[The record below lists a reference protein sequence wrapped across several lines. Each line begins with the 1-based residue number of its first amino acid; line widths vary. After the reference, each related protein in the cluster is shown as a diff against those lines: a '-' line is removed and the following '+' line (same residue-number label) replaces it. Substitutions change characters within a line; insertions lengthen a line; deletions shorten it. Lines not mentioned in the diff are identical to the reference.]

1 MFDHLFTTD
10 RMRAILSD
18 SARIQGMLDF
28 EAALAQ
34 AEARAGMMREEIAEA
49 IAAHC
54 HADRFEVAALAEA
67 TAKAGNP
74 AIPLIAALTAQVAAD
89 DAEAARYVHWG
100 ATSQDAMDTGLVLQL
115 RAALDAL
122 DADLARLADA
132 CARLAERTA
141 DLTMA
146 GRTWLQQALPITF
159 GVKAAGWL
167 SAVNR
172 HRERLRQMRPR
183 VLAVQLGGAVGTL
196 AAFGANGLAV
206 AQALAD
212 TLGLELPDVPWHA
225 HRDGLVEVA
234 TTLGALV
241 GTLGKMARDISLLAQ
256 TEVGEAF
263 EPAEPGKG
271 ASSTMPQKRNP
282 VGASVALAASVRVP
296 GLVAA
301 MLAAMPQEHER
312 GLGGWQAEWETL
324 PEIARLVAGALWQ
337 MAEVAEGLE
346 LDADRMRAN
355 LDITKGVI
363 CAEAVA
369 MALAP
374 TLGKTTSHQVVED
387 ACRQALA
394 RNVPLRAILAD
405 IPQVTEILS
414 ADTLDRLC
422 DPRNATGPAE
432 QLIQRALT
440 QHADVALNES

>member
-10 RMRAILSD
+10 RMRAIVSD

-28 EAALAQ
+28 EAALAR
-34 AEARAGMMREEIAEA
+34 AEARAGMMSEEIAET

-54 HADRFEVAALAEA
+54 HADRFAVAPLAEA
-67 TAKAGNP
+67 TVTAGNP
-74 AIPLIAALTAQVAAD
+74 AIPLIAALTERVAAD

-115 RAALDAL
+115 RDALDAL
-122 DADLARLADA
+122 EADLTRLADA

-141 DLTMA
+141 NLTMA

-183 VLAVQLGGAVGTL
+183 VLTVQLGGAVGTL
-196 AAFGANGLAV
+196 AAFGSNGLVV
-206 AQALAD
+206 AEALAD
-212 TLGLELPDVPWHA
+212 DLGLALPDVPWHA
-225 HRDGLVEVA
+225 HRDRLVEVA

-282 VGASVALAASVRVP
+282 VGAAVALAAAVRVP
-296 GLVAA
+296 GLVAT

-324 PEIARLVAGALWQ
+324 PEIVRLAAGALWQ

-346 LDADRMRAN
+346 LDAARMRAN

-369 MALAP
+369 MALVP
-374 TLGKTTSHQVVED
+374 MLGKTTAHQVVED

-394 RNVPLRAILAD
+394 RDVTLRAALVD

-422 DPRNATGPAE
+422 DPRNATGLAD
-432 QLIQRALT
+432 QLIQRAL
-440 QHADVALNES
+440 ARRVE

>member
-18 SARIQGMLDF
+18 SARMQGMLDF
-28 EAALAQ
+28 EAALAR
-34 AEARAGMMREEIAEA
+34 AEARAGMVSEETAEA

-67 TAKAGNP
+67 TAAAGNP
-74 AIPLIAALTAQVAAD
+74 AISLIAALTARVAAD

-100 ATSQDAMDTGLVLQL
+100 ATSQDVMDTGLVLQV
-115 RAALDAL
+115 RAALDVL
-122 DADLARLADA
+122 DADLTRLADA
-132 CARLAERTA
+132 CARLAKRNA

-172 HRERLRQMRPR
+172 HRERLRQLRPR
-183 VLAVQLGGAVGTL
+183 VLVVQLGGAVGTL
-196 AAFGANGLAV
+196 AAFGSLGLVV
-206 AQALAD
+206 AEALAD
-212 TLGLELPDVPWHA
+212 DLGLALPDVPWHA
-225 HRDGLVEVA
+225 HRDRLVEVA
-234 TTLGALV
+234 TTFGSLV
-241 GTLGKMARDISLLAQ
+241 GTLSKMARDISLLAQ

-282 VGASVALAASVRVP
+282 VGASVALAAAVRVP
-296 GLVAA
+296 GLVAT

-324 PEIARLVAGALWQ
+324 PEILRLAAGALWQ

-369 MALAP
+369 MALVP
-374 TLGKTTSHQVVED
+374 TLGKTTAHQVVED

-394 RNVPLRAILAD
+394 RDVALRTVLAE

-414 ADTLDRLC
+414 ADALDRLC
-422 DPRNATGPAE
+422 DPRNATGLAD
-432 QLIQRALT
+432 QLIQRALA
-440 QHADVALNES
+440 QHSGAELNES

>member
-1 MFDHLFTTD
+1 MFDHLFTTE
-10 RMRAILSD
+10 RMGATLSD
-18 SARIQGMLDF
+18 VARIQGMLDF
-28 EAALAQ
+28 EAALAR
-34 AEARAGMMREEIAEA
+34 AEARAGMLREEIAAA

-54 HADRFEVAALAEA
+54 HAERFEVAALAQA
-67 TAKAGNP
+67 TATAGNP

-115 RAALDAL
+115 RDALDAL
-122 DADLARLADA
+122 DADLARLATA
-132 CARLAERTA
+132 CARLAERNA
-141 DLTMA
+141 DPTMA

-183 VLAVQLGGAVGTL
+183 VLVVQLGGAVGTL
-196 AAFGANGLAV
+196 AAFGSNGLVV
-206 AQALAD
+206 AEALAD
-212 TLGLELPDVPWHA
+212 DLGLALPDVPWHA
-225 HRDGLVEVA
+225 HRDRLVEVA
-234 TTLGALV
+234 TMLGSLV

-263 EPAEPGKG
+263 EPAGPGKG
-271 ASSTMPQKRNP
+271 TSSTMPQKRNP
-282 VGASVALAASVRVP
+282 VGASVALAAAVRVP
-296 GLVAA
+296 GLVAT

-324 PEIARLVAGALWQ
+324 PEILRLAAGALWQ
-337 MAEVAEGLE
+337 MIQVAEGLE
-346 LDADRMRAN
+346 LDANRMRAN

-369 MALAP
+369 MALVP
-374 TLGKTTSHQVVED
+374 TLGKTTAHQIVED

-394 RNVPLRAILAD
+394 QDVALRAVLAD
-405 IPQVTEILS
+405 NTQVTALLS
-414 ADTLDRLC
+414 ADELDRLC
-422 DPRNATGPAE
+422 DPRNATGLAD
-432 QLIQRALT
+432 QLIQRALA
-440 QHADVALNES
+440 QHSGGALNES

>member
-18 SARIQGMLDF
+18 SARMQGMLDF
-28 EAALAQ
+28 EAALAR
-34 AEARAGMMREEIAEA
+34 AEAHVGMVSEEIADA

-54 HADRFEVAALAEA
+54 HADRFEDAALAEA

-89 DAEAARYVHWG
+89 NAEAARYVHWG
-100 ATSQDAMDTGLVLQL
+100 ATSQDVMDTGLVLQL
-115 RAALDAL
+115 RDALDAL
-122 DADLARLADA
+122 DSDLTRLADA
-132 CARLAERTA
+132 CARLAKRNA
-141 DLTMA
+141 GLTIA

-167 SAVNR
+167 SAINR
-172 HRERLRQMRPR
+172 HHERLGQLRPR
-183 VLAVQLGGAVGTL
+183 VLVVQLGGAVGTL
-196 AAFGANGLAV
+196 AAFGSNGLVV
-206 AQALAD
+206 AEALAND
-212 TLGLELPDVPWHA
+212 LRLALPDVPWHA
-225 HRDGLVEVA
+225 HRDRLVEVA
-234 TTLGALV
+234 TTLGSLV

-282 VGASVALAASVRVP
+282 VGASVTLAAAVRVP
-296 GLVAA
+296 GLVAT

-324 PEIARLVAGALWQ
+324 PEILRLAAGALWQ

-346 LDADRMRAN
+346 PDADRMRAN

-369 MALAP
+369 MALVP
-374 TLGKTTSHQVVED
+374 TLGKTTAHQVVED
-387 ACRQALA
+387 ACHQALA
-394 RNVPLRAILAD
+394 RDVALRTVLAEN
-405 IPQVTEILS
+405 PQVTEILS
-414 ADTLDRLC
+414 ADDLDRLC
-422 DPRNATGPAE
+422 DPRNATGLAD
-432 QLIQRALT
+432 QLIQRAL
-440 QHADVALNES
+440 ARRVE

>member
-1 MFDHLFTTD
+1 MFDHLFTTE
-10 RMRAILSD
+10 RMGATLSD
-18 SARIQGMLDF
+18 VARIQGMLDF
-28 EAALAQ
+28 EAALAR
-34 AEARAGMMREEIAEA
+34 AEARAGMLREEIAAA

-54 HADRFEVAALAEA
+54 HAERFEVAALAQA
-67 TAKAGNP
+67 TATAGNP

-115 RAALDAL
+115 RDALDAL
-122 DADLARLADA
+122 DADLARLATA
-132 CARLAERTA
+132 CARLAERNA
-141 DLTMA
+141 DPTMA

-183 VLAVQLGGAVGTL
+183 VLVVQLGGAVGTL
-196 AAFGANGLAV
+196 AAFGSNGLVV
-206 AQALAD
+206 AEALAD
-212 TLGLELPDVPWHA
+212 DLGLALPDVPWHA
-225 HRDGLVEVA
+225 HRDRLVEVA
-234 TTLGALV
+234 TMLGSLV

-263 EPAEPGKG
+263 EPAGPGKG
-271 ASSTMPQKRNP
+271 TSSTMPQKRNP
-282 VGASVALAASVRVP
+282 VGASVALAAAVRVP
-296 GLVAA
+296 GLVAT

-324 PEIARLVAGALWQ
+324 PEILRLAAGALWQ
-337 MAEVAEGLE
+337 MIQVAEGLE
-346 LDADRMRAN
+346 LDANRMRAN

-369 MALAP
+369 MALVP
-374 TLGKTTSHQVVED
+374 TLGKTTAHQIVED

-394 RNVPLRAILAD
+394 QDVALRAVLAD
-405 IPQVTEILS
+405 NPQVTALLS
-414 ADTLDRLC
+414 ADELDRLC
-422 DPRNATGPAE
+422 DPRNATGLAD
-432 QLIQRALT
+432 QLIQRALA
-440 QHADVALNES
+440 QHSGGALNES